1 MKLIGDTHLGKRFIN
16 GVPLERRGEREEE
29 LYRQVIEEL
38 LIPEDTVLLGDL
50 FDKAKV
56 PVELVVRLIGDLKD
70 VQHKIF
76 ILAGNH
82 DLSKDKEKI
91 SSFILA
97 SYLNR
102 NPNVVFITEPTPVES
117 MLAVPY
123 NPWGFDLSNI
133 RGDYDCFLTHEDE
146 KTLIENSK
154 FISEHTGT
162 VVNGHIHLRSE
173 GSMIGNRVIL
183 NNVGSFQPFSHAE
196 DSEGKIY
203 VTLTAEE
210 ALERIDSLTDKCVR
224 ILLKPNEVFDE
235 KINCRQI
242 SFKRVTEDGTESEEV
257 KFDEFNMEELMREA
271 LKETKL
277 FNRVWERYNNA

>member
-29 LYRQVIEEL
+29 LYQQVIEEL
-38 LIPEDTVLLGDL
+38 LLPEDVILVGDL

-70 VQHKIF
+70 VKHKIF

-102 NPNVVFITEPTPVES
+102 NPNVVFITEPTEVAEGI
-117 MLAVPY
+117 AIPY
-123 NPWGFDLSNI
+123 NPWGFDVSGI
-133 RGDYDCFLTHEDE
+133 SGSYACAFTHEDE
-146 KTLIENSK
+146 ETIIGSSK
-154 FISEHTGT
+154 VISNFTKD
-162 VVNGHIHLRSE
+162 VVNGHIHLRSQKP
-173 GSMIGNRVIL
+173 IGHGITI
-183 NNVGSFQPFSHAE
+183 NNAGSFQPFSHAE
-196 DSEGKIY
+196 DPEGKIY

-235 KINCRQI
+235 KINCRQLT
-242 SFKRVTEDGTESEEV
+242 FKRVTEDGTESEEV
-257 KFDEFNMEELMREA
+257 KFDEFSMEELMRNA